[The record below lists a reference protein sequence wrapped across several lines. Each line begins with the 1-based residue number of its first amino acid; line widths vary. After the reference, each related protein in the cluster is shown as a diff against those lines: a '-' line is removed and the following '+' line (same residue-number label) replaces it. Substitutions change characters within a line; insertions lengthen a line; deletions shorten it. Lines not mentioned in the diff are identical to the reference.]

1 MFYELKKR
9 GHIRLDMHE
18 DLIFKLNNLINAIK
32 NKDKIPTHFIDL
44 SDDNVIDLVEEE
56 ELNFTSYD
64 DIVHNLN
71 ILIADKI

>member
-18 DLIFKLNNLINAIK
+18 DLIFKLNHLINALK
-32 NKDKIPTHFIDL
+32 NKDQMPTQFIDL

>member
-18 DLIFKLNNLINAIK
+18 DLIFKLNHLINAIK
-32 NKDKIPTHFIDL
+32 NKDQIATQFIDL
-44 SDDNVIDLVEEE
+44 SDDNIIDLEEEE
-56 ELNFTSYD
+56 ELNFTNYD

-71 ILIADKI
+71 ILVADRI